1 MSHTAE
7 HLRLLEAIV
16 FASAKPVTEAE
27 LARFLPEDA
36 DVADAMAALA
46 QHYQGRGVQLIQVS
60 KAWAF
65 RSAPDLAPL
74 MQREQEVHRKLSR
87 AAIETLAIV
96 AYHQPITRA
105 EIEEVRGV
113 GLSKGTLDV
122 LLEAGWIKPRGRRRT
137 PGRPVTWGTS
147 QAFLDHFG
155 LAQLDD
161 LPGVDELAA
170 AGLLDKRPAL
180 TALSSRGALTD
191 LSEAQDTGPLEEG
204 EAEDEDTED
213 EIGLLEAGFGENLD
227 AETEEGTAEAEAEEP
242 EAEAPE
248 PESPDVEAEAPEP
261 ESESV
266 DEEDEAPEPVATP
279 LRQVEG

>member
-36 DVADAMAALA
+36 DVAAAMAALA
-46 QHYQGRGVQLIQVS
+46 QHYQGRGVQLIQVA

-248 PESPDVEAEAPEP
+248 PESADEEAEAPEP
-261 ESESV
+261 ESV

>member
-27 LARFLPEDA
+27 LARFLPEE
-36 DVADAMAALA
+36 ADAAAVMAELA
-46 QHYQGRGVQLIQVS
+46 QHYQGRGVQLVQVS

-213 EIGLLEAGFGENLD
+213 EIDLLEAGFGENLD
-227 AETEEGTAEAEAEEP
+227 AETEEGAAEAEAEAPESSDEEP
-242 EAEAPE
+242 ADAESADEAAEAPE
-248 PESPDVEAEAPEP
+248 E
-261 ESESV
+261 
-266 DEEDEAPEPVATP
+266 DEDDEAPEPVATP

>member
-27 LARFLPEDA
+27 LARFLPEEA
-36 DVADAMAALA
+36 DVAAVMAELA
-46 QHYQGRGVQLIQVS
+46 QHYNGRGVNLVQVS

-65 RSAPDLAPL
+65 RSAPELAPL

-87 AAIETLAIV
+87 AAIETLAII

-105 EIEEVRGV
+105 EVEEVRGV

-122 LLEAGWIKPRGRRRT
+122 LLEAGWIKPRGRRRS

-155 LAQLDD
+155 LAKLED

-204 EAEDEDTED
+204 EAEGDGEED
-213 EIGLLEAGFGENLD
+213 ELDLLEAGFGENLD
-227 AETEEGTAEAEAEEP
+227 AEADDGQAEEV
-242 EAEAPE
+242 AA
-248 PESPDVEAEAPEP
+248 
-261 ESESV
+261 ESESEAA
-266 DEEDEAPEPVATP
+266 DPPAEDEAPEPLATP

>member
-1 MSHTAE
+1 MTLELE
-7 HLRLLEAIV
+7 HLRLLEAIL
-16 FASAKPVTEAE
+16 FASANPVTEAE
-27 LARFLPEDA
+27 LTRYLPEGTEPGPL
-36 DVADAMAALA
+36 LA
-46 QHYQGRGVQLIQVS
+46 ELELHYKSRGVNLVQVG

-65 RSAPDLAPL
+65 RSAQDLAPL
-74 MQREQEVHRKLSR
+74 MQREMESHRKLSR

-96 AYHQPITRA
+96 AYHQPVTRA
-105 EIEEVRGV
+105 EIEEIRGV

-122 LLEAGWIKPRGRRRT
+122 LLEAGWIRPRGRRRT

-147 QAFLDHFG
+147 QGFLDHFG

-191 LSEAQDTGPLEEG
+191 LSEAQDTGPLEGEEEDEG
-204 EAEDEDTED
+204 EDP
-213 EIGLLEAGFGENLD
+213 LEADFGDDL
-227 AETEEGTAEAEAEEP
+227 AEAEAGEEGAADD
-242 EAEAPE
+242 EAEAGEAVAQDTEAADPE
-248 PESPDVEAEAPEP
+248 DFDAEDGDADVR
-261 ESESV
+261 
-266 DEEDEAPEPVATP
+266 DGEDEVAETPVAVP